1 MSRVASRDPR
11 VWVLLPVAVLVVS
24 GTAAGC
30 STSSK
35 PAYCKDAGQLKSAVK
50 RLGEV
55 DVAKNGIGSLT
66 TALDTVKTD
75 AATMSTD
82 AKTAFGPQ
90 TEALKQALSGLDTAV
105 QSAKGQSDL
114 TAAKAIVPAVS
125 QVKTAASDLQDAVSG
140 KCK

>member
-1 MSRVASRDPR
+1 M
-11 VWVLLPVAVLVVS
+11 
-24 GTAAGC
+24 
-30 STSSK
+30 
-35 PAYCKDAGQLKSAVK
+35 
-50 RLGEV
+50 
-55 DVAKNGIGSLT
+55 AKNGIGSLT

-125 QVKTAASDLQDAVSG
+125 R
-140 KCK
+140 